1 MMYQKLSTLVLAT
14 LVLLTA
20 IQVGSAQE
28 SIQWLHSLPEAQA
41 KAKADNRLVLVHFWS
56 TTCPPCKKLEK
67 TVFPDPRFTQAI
79 GRGYVP
85 VKVNINENPELA
97 RRFRVKRIPT
107 DLFLTAEGAEV
118 YRTISPQDPEK
129 YVGLLGQIHEHVMG
143 LKKPQNDAIAAVD
156 AHRRSQNGSRRNPAG
171 TRPNPADSRSENRLI
186 ENRYNTSHV
195 VSDSPSANPPLA
207 NPPLANPSLA
217 NPSLANPSLDGGSRY
232 SVDRTRPVSNPH
244 YASGTTAGVRAPDGQ
259 QVDLNNPRATADESI
274 PVLNRP
280 DERPAPIVSQQQPDR
295 NTQTQNASRQPN
307 SPPQQFALLGYCP
320 VALIDSME
328 WKAGNRSWGA
338 RHEGQVYL
346 FTTEQN
352 QKRFLASPQ
361 SYIPGFRGFD
371 AVYFHTTGQLVPG
384 KCDFGIVYGDEYYL
398 FADEVALNRFW
409 QQPDTYIQT
418 VRQANAQA
426 RSRR

>member
-1 MMYQKLSTLVLAT
+1 
-14 LVLLTA
+14 
-20 IQVGSAQE
+20 
-28 SIQWLHSLPEAQA
+28 
-41 KAKADNRLVLVHFWS
+41 VLVHFWS

-67 TVFPDPRFTQAI
+67 TVFPDPRFTQTI

-97 RRFRVKRIPT
+97 RRYRVKRIPT

-156 AHRRSQNGSRRNPAG
+156 AHRRTQNGSRRNLAD

-186 ENRYNTSHV
+186 ENRYNTSQV
-195 VSDSPSANPPLA
+195 VSDSPSGNR
-207 NPPLANPSLA
+207 
-217 NPSLANPSLDGGSRY
+217 SLDGGSRY
-232 SVDRTRPVSNPH
+232 SVDRTRPVINPH
-244 YASGTTAGVRAPDGQ
+244 YASGTTAGVRGPYGQ
-259 QVDLNNPRATADESI
+259 QIDLNNPRATADESI

-280 DERPAPIVSQQQPDR
+280 QERPAPIVSQQQPNR
-295 NTQTQNASRQPN
+295 NTQTQNAARQPN

-320 VALIDSME
+320 VTLIDSME

-371 AVYFHTTGQLVPG
+371 AVHFHTTGKLVPG

-398 FADEVALNRFW
+398 FAAEVALNRFW